1 MAFYHC
7 SIKTPKSGKGK
18 IIPGKKHA
26 DYINR
31 EGDYKNFDNKQKIAA
46 SHAEYINRQND
57 FSKENF
63 IKRHGRCVYKANK
76 LPKWANG
83 SASNF
88 FEASDLYGRANGLSY
103 REFELALQEELTLEQ
118 NIEIVNTILN
128 NYEYFQD
135 KYYTVAVHDKQAAL
149 DDGKQQIHCHIMVSD
164 KIIDEIEKSNERPP
178 EQFFKTYC
186 RVNTD
191 KGGAKVDRYFSKDS
205 FGKNLTHFRKY
216 YCDVTNAIFRKYGID
231 KTIDYKS
238 LKMQREE
245 ALRNGDYVRAEILNR
260 PAEQYIGTIASYD
273 KNNPLVQK
281 LLENR
286 KYITERTNL
295 LLAASETE
303 KNIKDTILIDKI
315 NSSMKEANDVI
326 DERCNTLESKVADI
340 SILKN
345 DILFLLNQIKET
357 SKDVL
362 SFEEAKAL
370 AKYDLMTKDEKAL
383 TNKLFNFN
391 QKSIELQNK
400 IANTN
405 NDKIKQQ
412 LDNELEKTNKAISA
426 LKVQLRPTNK
436 KFTQSAFKAKV
447 TKRANYLLLENA
459 PLKEKLELLRDKLDV
474 QTANLKQILKEN
486 IINLPAQS
494 YSAKEV
500 KTILDNLV
508 IDVKNSFEYKQQE
521 YKSLAS
527 RVISPQRAREMA
539 YNVATNHKYRELKEA
554 KRLVAKEKIKLEQ
567 EAKPFINQVE
577 YVQKF
582 DDSSLLN
589 QAKIQ
594 LQPYITKYQEL
605 NAKEQDIFTK
615 FNELEAFINAPEQ
628 QEKIQSIIEGILTKN
643 SPIKYQYDTL
653 REQISSLK
661 TELKELKNLSVGVN
675 NQVRLDKN
683 TNFKYSIKSHT
694 RTTSVANISVG
705 SMSSSSSDTIKLLAQ
720 AFNGVEGAIPLVA
733 KIDEQTDEV
742 LDYKHLNIVDKRAKR
757 SNAILKEFS

>member
-260 PAEQYIGTIASYD
+260 PAEQYIGLVASYD
-273 KNNPLVQK
+273 KNDPAVQK
-281 LLENR
+281 LLEKR
-286 KYITERTNL
+286 AYIAEITNL
-295 LLAASETE
+295 ILAASETE

-345 DILFLLNQIKET
+345 DILFSLNQIKEI

-383 TNKLFNFN
+383 TNKLFNFS
-391 QKSIELQNK
+391 QKSMELQNK
-400 IANTN
+400 IASTDN
-405 NDKIKQQ
+405 IAAKQE
-412 LDNELEKTNKAISA
+412 LNIELEKANKAISN
-426 LKVQLRPTNK
+426 LKVQLRPANK
-436 KFTQSAFKAKV
+436 KFTQPYWKAQV
-447 TKRANYLLLENA
+447 TKKVNHLLKENA
-459 PLKEKLELLRDKLDV
+459 PAKEQLELLQTQLNNKTV
-474 QTANLKQILKEN
+474 QLRKFIVANVK
-486 IINLPAQS
+486 NLPEA
-494 YSAKEV
+494 YSAKDV
-500 KTILDNLV
+500 KVIIDNL
-508 IDVKNSFEYKQQE
+508 IDNVKNNITIKQQE
-521 YKSLAS
+521 YKSLSA

-539 YNVATNHKYRELKEA
+539 YNVATNHKYKELKEA
-554 KRLVAKEKIKLEQ
+554 KRLVAKEKINLEQ
-567 EAKPFINQVE
+567 EAKPLINQLE

-582 DDSSLLN
+582 DDSYSLN
-589 QAKIQ
+589 QVKQQ
-594 LQPYITKYQEL
+594 LQPYITKYHEL
-605 NAKEQDIFTK
+605 NVKEQDVFTK
-615 FNELEAFINAPEQ
+615 FNELEVFINAPEQ
-628 QEKIQSIIEGILTKN
+628 QEKINSIIEGILTKN
-643 SPIKYQYDTL
+643 SPIKYQCDSL
-653 REQISSLK
+653 RGQISSLK
-661 TELKELKNLSVGVN
+661 IELKELKNLSVGVN
-675 NQVRLDKN
+675 NQVRLDK
-683 TNFKYSIKSHT
+683 KY
-694 RTTSVANISVG
+694 
-705 SMSSSSSDTIKLLAQ
+705 KLQ
-720 AFNGVEGAIPLVA
+720 IF
-733 KIDEQTDEV
+733 
-742 LDYKHLNIVDKRAKR
+742 H
-757 SNAILKEFS
+757 